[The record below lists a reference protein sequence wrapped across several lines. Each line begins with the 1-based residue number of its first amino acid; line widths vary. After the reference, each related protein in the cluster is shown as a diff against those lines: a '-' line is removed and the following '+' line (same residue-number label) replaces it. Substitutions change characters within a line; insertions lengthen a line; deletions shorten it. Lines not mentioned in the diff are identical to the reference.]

1 MKLISFLRQQF
12 ICLCRW
18 IVCRDSF
25 IPVAMVVLYA
35 ALPLVFVG
43 IGSRAI
49 SFIIPTLI
57 VVSAWCIRLL
67 PQDSRAALWDLRPLK
82 KCGEGIVGRFV
93 VGALATTAVTY
104 ALIPERF
111 MALPRHNPRLWLLV
125 CVLYPLLSVYP
136 QEVIYRAFFFEHS
149 ARLLPGVRVPWLLA
163 LNVALFAFAHIVF
176 GNVWAPVLSAAGGLL
191 FATTY
196 LKSRSVMCAALEHA
210 LWGDLIFTIGLGTL
224 FAGGT
229 VANLLK

>member
-25 IPVAMVVLYA
+25 IPSAMLVLYA
-35 ALPLVFVG
+35 ALPLLFVG

-49 SFIIPTLI
+49 GFIIPTLI
-57 VVSAWCIRLL
+57 AVSVCCMRLL
-67 PQDSRAALWDLRPLK
+67 PRDSRAALWDLRPLK
-82 KCGEGIVGRFV
+82 KCGGGIVGRFV
-93 VGALATTAVTY
+93 VGALATTAATC
-104 ALIPERF
+104 ALVPERF
-111 MALPRHNPRLWLLV
+111 MALPRHNPRLWLLI
-125 CVLYPLLSVYP
+125 CVLYPLFSVYS

-149 ARLLPGVRVPWLLA
+149 ARLLPRVRAPWLLA

-196 LKSRSVMCAALEHA
+196 LKSRSVMCAALEHS
-210 LWGDLIFTIGLGTL
+210 LWGDLIFTIGLGSL

>member
-1 MKLISFLRQQF
+1 LA
-12 ICLCRW
+12 
-18 IVCRDSF
+18 
-25 IPVAMVVLYA
+25 VATLVLYA
-35 ALPLVFVG
+35 ALPLLFLG

-57 VVSAWCIRLL
+57 AVSVLCIRSL
-67 PQDSRAALWDLRPLK
+67 PKDSKGVLWDLRPLK
-82 KCGEGIVGRFV
+82 SFGWRIVARFIL
-93 VGALATTAVTY
+93 GALATTAATY
-104 ALIPERF
+104 ALVPEHF
-111 MALPRHNPRLWLLV
+111 LALPRHHPRLWLLI

-149 ARLLPGVRVPWLLA
+149 AGLLPGVRAPWLLT
-163 LNVALFAFAHIVF
+163 LNVAFFGFAHIVF

-210 LWGDLIFTIGLGTL
+210 LWGNLIFTIGLGPL
-224 FAGGT
+224 FVGGT